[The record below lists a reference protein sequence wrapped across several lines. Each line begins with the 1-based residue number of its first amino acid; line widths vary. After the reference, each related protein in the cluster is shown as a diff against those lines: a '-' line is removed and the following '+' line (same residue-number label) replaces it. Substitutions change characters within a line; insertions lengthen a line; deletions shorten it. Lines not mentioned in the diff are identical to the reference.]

1 MLRKGRMSHS
11 ALRGKEDAVVPGA
24 GSSSSDMS
32 PFGLMV
38 DLLNAAGISLR
49 KKPQEECGEGIGLR
63 LLQGGGGGRQGT
75 LPGHLAALPDIPRP
89 GATQTLPEPD
99 ASDPGN
105 SAETAKGEDEPEE
118 DAVGVLE
125 KLEAAAATSKHPAGT
140 CLKPPASC
148 LKRPA
153 SCLKRPA
160 GSSSKLEKKASDAYN
175 AAYEA
180 KYKAGKGCQEDR
192 RREHAQRA
200 GQKAR
205 ARVMAEG

>member
-1 MLRKGRMSHS
+1 MSHS

-38 DLLNAAGISLR
+38 ELLNAAGISLGR
-49 KKPQEECGEGIGLR
+49 KKPQDECGEGIGLR

-75 LPGHLAALPDIPRP
+75 LPGHLTALPDIPRP

-99 ASDPGN
+99 ASGPGS
-105 SAETAKGEDEPEE
+105 SAEIVKGEDEPEE

-125 KLEAAAATSKHPAGT
+125 KLEAAAATSKRPAGT
-140 CLKPPASC
+140 CLKRPASC

-153 SCLKRPA
+153 SCLKRSA